1 MCFIYTDCI
10 TEINDTQVD
19 DAQKVY
25 VVMLMYNLIEYS
37 GAYSKTL
44 GSLWQHY
51 RNEPALDNNGE
62 ITDFPV
68 DNSNSKSLKV
78 KQPITAET
86 ENDSTK
92 DVEIMVSSKY
102 LSNFWRTL
110 EMSLINCAISLQL
123 KW

>member
-10 TEINDTQVD
+10 TEINDAQVD

-25 VVMLMYNLIEYS
+25 VVVLMYNLIEHS
-37 GAYSKTL
+37 SAYSKTL
-44 GSLWQHY
+44 GSLWQYY
-51 RNEPALDNNGE
+51 RNEPALDTNGE

-68 DNSNSKSLKV
+68 DNSSSKSLKV

-86 ENDSTK
+86 EKDSTK
-92 DVEIMVSSKY
+92 DVEIVVSSKY

-110 EMSLINCAISLQL
+110 EISLINCAISLQL